1 MNWSHEIA
9 LGKSADFIA
18 ARWDAI
24 GTQRQIRTL
33 MANSRFRSE
42 ADMTR
47 ASWACRSDESVESP
61 GGISPPGAPKTVREP
76 LDSHGSRCSAADE
89 RRRTALPCPR
99 TPPVTGWLQ
108 VLAEQCSPFG
118 PVPLQNLQ
126 PYYEPLRPCAP
137 HRYSGPRSFSRLDCS
152 LHIGTTGSHVPYKSL
167 IRLRAAYMPDAAR
180 AASRTTPE
188 LVPEARRT

>member
-9 LGKSADFIA
+9 LGKSAVFIA

-76 LDSHGSRCSAADE
+76 LDSHGSRCSAVSMTYLQGGKE
-89 RRRTALPCPR
+89 RRIC
-99 TPPVTGWLQ
+99 
-108 VLAEQCSPFG
+108 
-118 PVPLQNLQ
+118 
-126 PYYEPLRPCAP
+126 
-137 HRYSGPRSFSRLDCS
+137 
-152 LHIGTTGSHVPYKSL
+152 
-167 IRLRAAYMPDAAR
+167 AAR
-180 AASRTTPE
+180 RLKPISGALGLPTQ
-188 LVPEARRT
+188 